1 MTTWK
6 KPGILTG
13 AFLLL
18 LLGFLYLRAHEW
30 KLPPAAMSLFSRQTQ
45 STASAQDAVYNML
58 DAARAGDT
66 SVYVDTFSGP
76 LQQQV
81 QQVVR
86 EGGKAQF
93 AGYLTR
99 QSSSFQS
106 VALSVADQPS
116 DAEARIRVEY
126 VYVNRNEVQVFHLR
140 KIGFRWKI
148 VGVSSTDLTK
158 TLIPWGTAV
167 TDD

>member
-1 MTTWK
+1 MSFWK
-6 KPGILTG
+6 KPGVLTG
-13 AFLLL
+13 ALLVI
-18 LLGFLYLRAHEW
+18 LLGFLYFRSHGW
-30 KLPPAAMSLFSRQTQ
+30 KLPPAALSLFSRQT
-45 STASAQDAVYNML
+45 TVTPQDAVYGML
-58 DAARAGDT
+58 DAARAGNT
-66 SVYVDTFSGP
+66 SVYVDAFSGP

-93 AGYLTR
+93 ASYLTR
-99 QSSSFQS
+99 QSASFQS
-106 VALSVADQPS
+106 VALSVTDQPS
-116 DAEARIRVEY
+116 DVEARVRVEY

-140 KIGFRWKI
+140 KLGSRWKI

-167 TDD
+167 TD

>member
-1 MTTWK
+1 MNTWK
-6 KPGILTG
+6 KPGVLTG
-13 AFLLL
+13 AFLVL
-18 LLGFLYLRAHEW
+18 LLGFIYLRTHDW
-30 KLPPAAMSLFSRQTQ
+30 KLPSAATSLFSRQAQ
-45 STASAQDAVYNML
+45 STATPQDAVYGML
-58 DAARAGDT
+58 DAARAGNT

-93 AGYLTR
+93 ASYLTR
-99 QSSSFQS
+99 QSASFQS
-106 VALSVADQPS
+106 VALSVTDQPS
-116 DAEARIRVEY
+116 DVEARVRVEY
-126 VYVNRNEVQVFHLR
+126 VYVNRNEVQIFHLR
-140 KIGFRWKI
+140 KVGSRWRI